1 MKRAL
6 ILSGGGAKGAFEVGA
21 LEYIQQEQ
29 PQYFNFQLVAG
40 ISVGSLNGV
49 MVAQDKFT
57 ALQEIWNNIS
67 NDKVYTSSMPRN
79 FFQYLWLI
87 IRILFGRKS
96 ILGLGP
102 LTKLLKENA
111 RLSDVKKDYRCGF
124 VSLVS
129 GEYISCRHAEF
140 GNDDENFRK
149 AILASCTM
157 PIIWTPVEEV
167 KIGSQ
172 VHKVLVDGGV
182 RNVSPLKDV
191 LVDDPDEIII
201 INLSTKTLLPDT
213 LAGKSI
219 FRIFKRSLTEITIN
233 EIFRE
238 DVEEFIKTNNIVK
251 QCAAA
256 GVTVYRDD
264 AHTQPYKYFNAII
277 IEPGNDLGD
286 SLDFSPERVAE
297 RRKLGYEA
305 AKAAFEKY
313 QQATGPCTARSY
325 K

>member
-6 ILSGGGAKGAFEVGA
+6 VLSGGGAKGAFELGA
-21 LEYIQQEQ
+21 LEYIQKEQ
-29 PQYFNFQLVAG
+29 PSYFDFQIVAG

-49 MVAQDKFT
+49 MIAQKKFPE
-57 ALQEIWNNIS
+57 LQQIWTDIS
-67 NDKVYTSSMPRN
+67 NDKVYTGSMPAN
-79 FFQYLWLI
+79 FLQYLWLL
-87 IRILFGRKS
+87 IRIVFGRRS
-96 ILGLGP
+96 ILGIEP
-102 LTKLLKENA
+102 LTRLLKKNA
-111 RLSDVKKDYRCGF
+111 CLSDVKTDYRCGF

-129 GEYISCRHAEF
+129 GDYVPCKHSDF
-140 GNDDENFRK
+140 GNDDDNFRK

-157 PIIWTPVEEV
+157 PIIWTPVNEV
-167 KIGSQ
+167 KIGSAS
-172 VHKVLVDGGV
+172 HKELVDGGV

-191 LVDDPDEIII
+191 LVDDPDEIVI
-201 INLSTKTLLPDT
+201 INLSTKTT
-213 LAGKSI
+213 LNDDKAGNSI

-238 DVEEFIKTNNIVK
+238 DIEEFVKTNSIVK
-251 QCAAA
+251 QCAEK
-256 GVTVYRDD
+256 GVVVYRDD

-286 SLDFSPERVAE
+286 ALDFSKERVEE

-313 QQATGPCTARSY
+313 MKAAGPCTARSY